1 MPADEAP
8 ASVPDTPR
16 GADLST
22 LVVAIDGPSGSGKS
36 TVARGVARA
45 LGLRYLDTG
54 AVYRALTW
62 LVLDRTVDPRD
73 VEAVLAVTDDFELQL
88 STDPEHDA
96 VRVNATDVLTAIR
109 GSKVTAAVSTVS
121 AVPEVRQR
129 MVAFQRSVIGA
140 GGIVVEGR
148 DIGTVVCPDSPV
160 KIFLTA
166 SPEARAMRRSVE
178 TAQRTGG
185 VSIAPNIAAV
195 QADLARRDRLDSTRV
210 SSPLTQAADALP
222 LDSTMMDA
230 DDVIAC
236 VLDVVA
242 ARTRAH
248 AGAAAP
254 ALDQIGRER

>member
-1 MPADEAP
+1 MPADETP
-8 ASVPDTPR
+8 DIGPDTAR
-16 GADLST
+16 SADLST

-62 LVLDRTVDPRD
+62 LVLDREVDPRD
-73 VEAVLAVTDDFELQL
+73 VENVLAVADDFHLQL

-96 VRVNATDVLTAIR
+96 VRVDATDVRTAIR
-109 GSKVTAAVSTVS
+109 GSAVTAAVSTVS
-121 AVPEVRQR
+121 AIPEVRQR
-129 MVAFQRSVIGA
+129 MVAFQRAVIGV
-140 GGIVVEGR
+140 GGVVVEGR

-166 SPEARAMRRSVE
+166 SPEARATRRSVE
-178 TAQRTGG
+178 TAQSSGDL
-185 VSIAPNIAAV
+185 NIAAV
-195 QADLARRDRLDSTRV
+195 QSDLARRDRLDSIRV

-222 LDSTMMDA
+222 LDSTMMDVH
-230 DDVIAC
+230 DVIAC

-242 ARTRAH
+242 ARTGVDARA
-248 AGAAAP
+248 AEP
-254 ALDQIGRER
+254 ALDQIGGDR